1 MADDLVG
8 SELGDAYPKVASA
21 RSAAGRSTGPTAYLI
36 SKAKGR
42 SRGRMVR
49 SYQRLLLLEMSTLE
63 PGELRGGDLSGPN
76 SD

>member
-1 MADDLVG
+1 
-8 SELGDAYPKVASA
+8 
-21 RSAAGRSTGPTAYLI
+21 
-36 SKAKGR
+36 
-42 SRGRMVR
+42 MVR